1 MSKVL
6 INEAVLNWAVER
18 SGKSFD
24 ALEDRFP
31 RIREWAS
38 GEAQPTLRQLRDL
51 SKATWTPLGF
61 LFLDA
66 PPEMPLPV
74 KHFRTIDDGTPTSP
88 SVDLLETVQAMQT
101 RQGWMREFLLEE
113 GQDALAFVGAGL
125 GGVDAI
131 ELGRLMRVTLGLR
144 EGWAADQST
153 WTEAL
158 RMLKDSME
166 SVGILVV
173 INGIVGNNTRRKL
186 NVDEFRGF
194 VLADE
199 YAPLVFVNGA
209 DGKAAQIFTLAHE
222 LAHLFLGSSAAFDL
236 RDMQPA
242 ADSTEQAC
250 NQGAAEFLVPSG
262 QLLRAWTELNRS
274 AEPFHAGARQFKVSE
289 IVVARRALE
298 LDLIS
303 KDDFLMFY
311 QDYAGRDRQP
321 ASKRPTGGD
330 FWANQNFR
338 IGKRF
343 GVAVVRAAREGRL
356 LYSEAY
362 RLTGLF
368 GRTFEKFATRLEGVG
383 A

>member
-6 INEAVLNWAVER
+6 INETVLNWAVER

-66 PPEMPLPV
+66 PPEMPLPI

-88 SVDLLETVQAMQT
+88 SVDLLETVQSMQT

-113 GQDALAFVGAGL
+113 GQDALAFVGAG
-125 GGVDAI
+125 VEAADAI

-144 EGWAADQST
+144 EGWAANHST

-158 RMLKDSME
+158 RTLKDSME

-209 DGKAAQIFTLAHE
+209 DGKAAQMFTLAHE

-242 ADSTEQAC
+242 ADSTERTC
-250 NQGAAEFLVPSG
+250 NQGAAEFLVPAE
-262 QLLRAWTELNRS
+262 QLVRAWTELNRS
-274 AEPFHAGARQFKVSE
+274 TEPFHTGARRFKVSE

-298 LDLIS
+298 LDLIN

-321 ASKRPTGGD
+321 ASQRPTGGD

-343 GVAVVRAAREGRL
+343 GATVVRAAREGRL

-368 GRTFEKFATRLEGVG
+368 GGTFEKFATRLEGAG